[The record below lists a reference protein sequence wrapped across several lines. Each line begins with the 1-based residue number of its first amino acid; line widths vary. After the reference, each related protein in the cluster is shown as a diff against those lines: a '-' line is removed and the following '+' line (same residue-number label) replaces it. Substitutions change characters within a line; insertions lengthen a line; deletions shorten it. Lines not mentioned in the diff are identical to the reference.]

1 LPVVFG
7 YGGCFPDVK
16 PFDLQVNG
24 YAGTDFCSSSLT
36 GEQLHNACCALV
48 DDGVDGIL
56 ATLITDSVESLATKL
71 ANMVRLREHDE
82 LARQVIAGFHVEGPF
97 LNPSPGF
104 IGAHEPEHVCPAS
117 VDDAQRLLDAGAGL
131 VKLFTLA
138 PEQDAGSAVT
148 HFLAEQGVVVSAGH
162 CDPTLDQL
170 KGAID
175 NGLSMVTHFG
185 NACPVELP
193 RHDNV
198 LQRFLSLREH
208 LWFCFIPDGAH
219 VDFIALK
226 NYLDFVGVARSIM
239 TTDAISAA
247 KLGPGLHEISGISVE
262 VDAAGVAR
270 RPGSPNLAGS
280 TITMPGVRRN
290 LSESLGLSEDEIT
303 SLVDLNPRD
312 ALSL

>member
-1 LPVVFG
+1 MPAVFG
-7 YGGCFPDVK
+7 CGGGFPDVK

-36 GEQLHNACCALV
+36 GDQLHNACRALV
-48 DDGVDGIL
+48 EDGVDGIL
-56 ATLITDSVESLATKL
+56 VTLITDGIESLAFKL
-71 ANMVRLREHDE
+71 AEIVRLREQDE
-82 LARQVIAGFHVEGPF
+82 LARRVIAGFHVEGPF

-104 IGAHEPEHVCPAS
+104 IGAHEPLCVRPAN

-148 HFLAEQGVVVSAGH
+148 HFLAGQGVVVSAGH
-162 CDPTLDQL
+162 CDPTLNQM
-170 KGAID
+170 KAAID

-185 NACPVELP
+185 NGCPVELP

-226 NYLDFVGVARSIM
+226 NYLDFVGVDRSIM

-247 KLGPGLHEISGISVE
+247 KLGPGLYEISGISVE
-262 VDAAGVAR
+262 VDEAGVAR
-270 RPGSPNLAGS
+270 RTGSPNLAGS

-290 LSESLGLSEDEIT
+290 LSESLGLGEDEIT
-303 SLVDLNPRD
+303 SLVDLNPRA
-312 ALSL
+312 ALPL